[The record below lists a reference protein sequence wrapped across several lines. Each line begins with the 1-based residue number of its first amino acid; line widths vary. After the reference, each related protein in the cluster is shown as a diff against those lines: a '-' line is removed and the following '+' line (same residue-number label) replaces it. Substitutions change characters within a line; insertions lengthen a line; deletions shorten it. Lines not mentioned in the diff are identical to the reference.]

1 MNKREIITL
10 AAIIHAA
17 LIAPFFI
24 AAIFAGGKPVAKTV
38 EAPSA
43 AKAKAITNWEVKQSA
58 PVKPYKAPIE
68 PYAIKPYAA
77 AGGYAKTVAKYGPRL
92 AELQA
97 YRIKTANAAAAN
109 EACDKVIMSEIST
122 MRGGLN
128 DMHFWA
134 DCENGR
140 RFRFSES
147 ELDANAAA
155 VSESDKA
162 LTQDQAQDRCQ
173 QLIYDAATHP
183 STVRINWLSG
193 SYGKFDQTGATE
205 YRASFS
211 AKNSFGTDLR
221 FNARCLF
228 QTDGGSELTVQE
240 QQG

>member
-1 MNKREIITL
+1 MTASNANSARRTGIAIASASL
-10 AAIIHAA
+10 FVAAAA
-17 LIAPFFI
+17 VAFFSNPP
-24 AAIFAGGKPVAKTV
+24 G
-38 EAPSA
+38 SS
-43 AKAKAITNWEVKQSA
+43 VKQQAVKNVSVKQAA
-58 PVKPYKAPIE
+58 PAKPYKAPIE
-68 PYAIKPYAA
+68 PYAIKPYTA
-77 AGGYAKTVAKYGPRL
+77 AGGYAETVAKYGPRL

-97 YRIKTANAAAAN
+97 YRIKAANAAAAN

-128 DMHFWA
+128 DMHFWV
-134 DCENGR
+134 DCENGT

-162 LTQDQAQDRCQ
+162 LTQDQAQDRCR
-173 QLIYDAATHP
+173 QLINDAATHP

-193 SYGKFDQTGATE
+193 SYGKFNQTGATE
-205 YRASFS
+205 YRVKFS
-211 AKNSFGTDLR
+211 AKNSFNTELQ
-221 FNARCLF
+221 FAARCLF